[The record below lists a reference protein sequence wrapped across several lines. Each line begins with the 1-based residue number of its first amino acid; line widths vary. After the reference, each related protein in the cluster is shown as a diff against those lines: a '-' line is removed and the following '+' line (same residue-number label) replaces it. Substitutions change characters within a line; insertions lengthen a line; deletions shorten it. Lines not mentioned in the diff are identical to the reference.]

1 MKTNNL
7 IERYIYAVSRQLPA
21 KSREDTAKELR
32 TLIADMLAER
42 GAEQEPSEENIRAV
56 LTELGRPDELA
67 QKYLPQQRNCL
78 IGQPHFRVYQL
89 VLKIVLAATL
99 FGLSVAL
106 AVELINAPTGNI
118 FVRIG
123 EWLLSLLSGG
133 LQAFAY
139 VTLIFAL
146 FYHYDV
152 KFDEDKDFLSNLPD
166 LPERK
171 YKVSPAESIAGLIF
185 AVLFAL
191 AFMVL
196 PEINIPIWF
205 EGRGLVPL
213 FDPEFLRSLRPLLLA
228 SLAVGVVNDITMLV
242 ERRNSV
248 PALLTHL
255 LDAAL
260 SGVLAWAFLS
270 APKLF
275 SAQFI
280 DAVHVPEL
288 SGLFDPNLALT
299 QYWLGKM
306 LLGII
311 VFGLAVGSIST
322 IVRTIRRMSEKAG

>member
-1 MKTNNL
+1 LKSNNL
-7 IERYIYAVSRQLPA
+7 IDRYIYAVSRQLPA

-56 LTELGRPDELA
+56 LTELGRPDGTGAEIFAAAA
-67 QKYLPQQRNCL
+67 QLPDR
-78 IGQPHFRVYQL
+78 
-89 VLKIVLAATL
+89 AAALPLLQAGAEDRPGRTL

-152 KFDEDKDFLSNLPD
+152 KFDEDKDFLSDLPD
-166 LPERK
+166 LPERQ
-171 YKVSPAESIAGLIF
+171 YKVSPAESIVGLVF

-191 AFMVL
+191 AFVVL
-196 PEINIPIWF
+196 PEFNIPIWF

-213 FDPEFLRSLRPLLLA
+213 FDPEFLRSLRPLLLV
-228 SLAVGVVNDITMLV
+228 SLAVGALNDITMLA
-242 ERRNSV
+242 ERKHSV
-248 PALLTHL
+248 PVLLTHL